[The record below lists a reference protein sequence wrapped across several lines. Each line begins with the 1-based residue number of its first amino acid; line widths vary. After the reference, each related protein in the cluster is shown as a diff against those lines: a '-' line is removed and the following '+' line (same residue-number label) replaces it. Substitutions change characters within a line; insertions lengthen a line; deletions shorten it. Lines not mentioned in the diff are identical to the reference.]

1 MNDAVPT
8 MLSLGS
14 DDYDSILTAFQWDIP
29 SSFNVANAV
38 CTRHADGQK
47 RLALITEN
55 ESGESA
61 RYSFDDIEDLSL
73 RLASAFRALGV
84 ERGDRVAVVLPQR
97 LETAL
102 VHLAAHHLGAISLP
116 LSVLFGDEALQY
128 RLIDSGSKLVV
139 TDSSHAELIDSFRH
153 ELPELVTLL
162 EVVADAPTTMETL
175 EFLPANDLHSGIV
188 TNDKARTKENF
199 WQLLSSSA
207 PLESPVST
215 SADDPAFLLY
225 TSGTTGPPKGAL
237 IAHRSLM
244 GNLTGFEASHNGFPV
259 ADDIVYTPAD
269 WAWTGGLLDGL
280 LPAWYYGVPVVAYD
294 SKKFQPDAIMSLMS
308 RHKVTCAFIPPT
320 ALKMLRSKAD
330 IFDTYKLS
338 LRSVM
343 SAGETVG
350 EELFTW
356 GRETLG
362 IEINEM
368 CGQTEHNYL
377 IGNCSAQLPVKP
389 GSMGKAYPGH
399 RVAILGNDGTL
410 LDDGKVGQIVAHRDD
425 PVHFLGYWNKPD
437 ATRKKYTGDWF
448 HTGDVGY
455 RDTDGY
461 LWFVGR
467 DDDVISSAG
476 YRIGPG
482 EIENCALS
490 HPAVLQVAAIGVP
503 DPDGIRGDIVKLC
516 VVLRA
521 GENPSASLES
531 SLGQHVRRHLAAY
544 EYPRLIEFMDAL
556 PLTTTGKVRRNIL
569 REWHEG
575 KDSDD

>member
-162 EVVADAPTTMETL
+162 EVVADAPTTMKTL
-175 EFLPANDLHSGIV
+175 EFLPANDLHSDIV
-188 TNDKARTKENF
+188 TNDKARTKESF

-308 RHKVTCAFIPPT
+308 RHRVTCAFIPPT

-389 GSMGKAYPGH
+389 GSMG
-399 RVAILGNDGTL
+399 
-410 LDDGKVGQIVAHRDD
+410 
-425 PVHFLGYWNKPD
+425 
-437 ATRKKYTGDWF
+437 
-448 HTGDVGY
+448 
-455 RDTDGY
+455 
-461 LWFVGR
+461 
-467 DDDVISSAG
+467 
-476 YRIGPG
+476 
-482 EIENCALS
+482 
-490 HPAVLQVAAIGVP
+490 
-503 DPDGIRGDIVKLC
+503 
-516 VVLRA
+516 
-521 GENPSASLES
+521 
-531 SLGQHVRRHLAAY
+531 
-544 EYPRLIEFMDAL
+544 
-556 PLTTTGKVRRNIL
+556 
-569 REWHEG
+569 
-575 KDSDD
+575 

>member
-1 MNDAVPT
+1 MNADVPT
-8 MLSLGS
+8 LLSLES
-14 DDYDSILTAFQWDIP
+14 DVYDRILTTFRWDIP
-29 SSFNVANAV
+29 SSFNVARAV
-38 CTRHADGQK
+38 CTRHADGQG
-47 RLALITEN
+47 RLALIAET
-55 ESGESA
+55 ESGDSA

-73 RLASAFRALGV
+73 RLANTFRALGV

-128 RLIDSGSKLVV
+128 RLRDSGSTLVI
-139 TDSSHAELIDSFRH
+139 TDRSHADLIESLAD
-153 ELPELVTLL
+153 ELPELATLL
-162 EVVADAPTTMETL
+162 VVGNDQPVRMESLDLCATTDLPSDVVA
-175 EFLPANDLHSGIV
+175 SGRQGKCV
-188 TNDKARTKENF
+188 DF
-199 WQLLSSSA
+199 WQRLTSTL
-207 PLESPVST
+207 PLEEAVST

-237 IAHRSLM
+237 IAHRSLL

-259 ADDIVYTPAD
+259 SGDVLYTPAD

-280 LPAWYYGVPVVAYD
+280 LPSWYYGVPVVAYD
-294 SKKFQPDAIMSLMS
+294 SKKFQADAIMSLMS

-320 ALKMLRSKAD
+320 ALKMLRSCPD
-330 IFDTYKLS
+330 VFETHKLS

-350 EELFTW
+350 EELFAW
-356 GRETLG
+356 GREMLG
-362 IEINEM
+362 IDINEM

-377 IGNCSAQLPVKP
+377 MGNCSAHLPVKP

-399 RVAILGNDGTL
+399 RVAILGEDGEL

-425 PVHFLGYWNKPD
+425 PVHFLGYWNNPD

-455 RDTDGY
+455 RDDDGY

-482 EIENCALS
+482 EIEDCALS
-490 HPAVLQVAAIGVP
+490 HPAILQVAAIGIP

-516 VVLRA
+516 VVLRV
-521 GENPSASLES
+521 GETATAALES
-531 SLGQHVRRHLAAY
+531 SLREHVRRHLAAY
-544 EYPRLIEFMDAL
+544 EYPRVIEFMDAL
-556 PLTTTGKVRRNIL
+556 PMTTTGKVRRNVL
-569 REWHEG
+569 REWHASKNANG
-575 KDSDD
+575 